1 MIIKHQLKTENRA
14 KLSILL
20 RKKNRTFAHSKSA
33 KQLYIKMIMT
43 LDNYK
48 FTLLTAVFIFIILPA
63 RGQIKFPSYKPVEQ
77 NFRAATQPEARTQQ
91 FYSITSEEGQAT
103 IVVERG
109 NYTPTIPPTTNRK
122 DNGNYNATG
131 LSLQSGKSIKSY
143 GGGNAMASSSYQR
156 GTSKGANSTINSNSS
171 LPNLAFIKKKQT
183 ETDIETLQQEETIQ
197 DFSNEEMQRL
207 PSEPGFNP
215 DLMPIP
221 SGIPFMLICAAIY
234 AFIGRK
240 KRND

>member
-1 MIIKHQLKTENRA
+1 
-14 KLSILL
+14 
-20 RKKNRTFAHSKSA
+20 
-33 KQLYIKMIMT
+33 MT
-43 LDNYK
+43 LNYRL
-48 FTLLTAVFIFIILPA
+48 TLLTYILLFFVVQSK
-63 RGQIKFPSYKPVEQ
+63 GQIQYPTYRPIEQ
-77 NFRAATQPEARTQQ
+77 RIVTATPPEAQAKQ
-91 FYSITSEEGQAT
+91 FYSIATEEGQAT

-171 LPNLAFIKKKQT
+171 LPSLAFIKKKQT

-221 SGIPFMLICAAIY
+221 SGIPFMLICVAIY

>member
-1 MIIKHQLKTENRA
+1 
-14 KLSILL
+14 
-20 RKKNRTFAHSKSA
+20 
-33 KQLYIKMIMT
+33 MT
-43 LDNYK
+43 LNYRL
-48 FTLLTAVFIFIILPA
+48 TLLTYILLFFVVQSK
-63 RGQIKFPSYKPVEQ
+63 GQIQYPTYRPIEQ
-77 NFRAATQPEARTQQ
+77 RVVTATPPEAQAKQ
-91 FYSITSEEGQAT
+91 FYSIATEEGQAT

-109 NYTPTIPPTTNRK
+109 NYTPTIP
-122 DNGNYNATG
+122 
-131 LSLQSGKSIKSY
+131 QSGKSIKSY

-171 LPNLAFIKKKQT
+171 LPSLAFIKKKQT

-215 DLMPIP
+215 DQMPIP